1 MRKFR
6 GMTAEPKLRAVK
18 KAISFMCALNVHAD
32 EVNDDGDNNTNDG
45 NTPTSPQINYEQLI
59 AQARKEEKDKLYPRI
74 RKLEEDN
81 AKLVSTSNDNLI
93 KIGDLMQTVSK
104 LKAELEKHES
114 GNGEKSEEVKNLE
127 TTIATLTAEN
137 ERLKNETPNEEEIRK
152 QIEQEYEVKLYLTE
166 QTNANKDEILSSF
179 MPEVQGKTKEEIDES
194 IAKAKEKSLAIK
206 KELGIVGE
214 DGKLIEKKKSSASK
228 KKTETTPIV
237 PTTPQVA
244 NPTGDDPNPNY
255 DADYIRNLDP
265 RSDEYKGFRKSL
277 GLK

>member
-6 GMTAEPKLRAVK
+6 GMTAESKLRAVK

-32 EVNDDGDNNTNDG
+32 EVNDGDNKIDDG
-45 NTPTSPQINYEQLI
+45 GTHISPQINYEQLI

-104 LKAELEKHES
+104 LKAELEKYES
-114 GNGEKSEEVKNLE
+114 GNGEKPEEVKNLE
-127 TTIATLTAEN
+127 ATIATLTAEN

-206 KELGIVGE
+206 KELGIVDE
-214 DGKLIEKKKSSASK
+214 DGKLIEKKKSSTSK
-228 KKTETTPIV
+228 KKTETTPTV
-237 PTTPQVA
+237 PITPKVA

-265 RSDEYKGFRKSL
+265 RSDEYKEFRKSL

>member
-6 GMTAEPKLRAVK
+6 GMTAESKLRAVK

-32 EVNDDGDNNTNDG
+32 EVNDGDNKIDDG
-45 NTPTSPQINYEQLI
+45 GTHISPQINYEQLI
-59 AQARKEEKDKLYPRI
+59 AQARKEEKDKLYLRI

-104 LKAELEKHES
+104 LKAELEKYES
-114 GNGEKSEEVKNLE
+114 GNGEKPEEVKNLE

-137 ERLKNETPNEEEIRK
+137 ERLKRETPNEEEIRK

-206 KELGIVGE
+206 KELGIVDE
-214 DGKLIEKKKSSASK
+214 DGKLIEKKKSSTSK
-228 KKTETTPIV
+228 KKTETTPTV
-237 PTTPQVA
+237 PITPKVA

-255 DADYIRNLDP
+255 DADYIRNLDS
-265 RSDEYKGFRKSL
+265 RSDEYKEFRKSL

>member
-6 GMTAEPKLRAVK
+6 GMTAESKLRAVK
-18 KAISFMCALNVHAD
+18 KAISFMGALNVHAD
-32 EVNDDGDNNTNDG
+32 EVNGGDKTNDG
-45 NTPTSPQINYEQLI
+45 GNTSTSPQINYEQLI

-74 RKLEEDN
+74 KKLEEDN
-81 AKLVSTSNDNLI
+81 AKLVNTSNDNLI

-104 LKAELEKHES
+104 LKAELEKYES

-137 ERLKNETPNEEEIRK
+137 ERLKKETPNEEEIRK

-206 KELGIVGE
+206 KELGIVDE
-214 DGKLIEKKKSSASK
+214 DGKLIEKKKSK
-228 KKTETTPIV
+228 KKTETTPTV
-237 PTTPQVA
+237 PITPKVA

-265 RSDEYKGFRKSL
+265 RSDEYKEFRKSL

>member
-6 GMTAEPKLRAVK
+6 GMTAESKLRAVK

-32 EVNDDGDNNTNDG
+32 EVNDDKTGDG
-45 NTPTSPQINYEQLI
+45 NTSTSPQINYEQLI

-74 RKLEEDN
+74 KKLEEDN

-104 LKAELEKHES
+104 LKAELEKYES

-206 KELGIVGE
+206 KELGIVDE
-214 DGKLIEKKKSSASK
+214 DGKLIEKKKSK
-228 KKTETTPIV
+228 EKTETTPTV
-237 PTTPQVA
+237 PITPKVA

-265 RSDEYKGFRKSL
+265 RSDEYKEFRKSL

>member
-6 GMTAEPKLRAVK
+6 GMTAESKLRAVK
-18 KAISFMCALNVHAD
+18 KAISFINVHAD
-32 EVNDDGDNNTNDG
+32 EVNDGDNKTNDG
-45 NTPTSPQINYEQLI
+45 GTPISPQINYEQLI

-74 RKLEEDN
+74 KKLEEDN
-81 AKLVSTSNDNLI
+81 AKLVNTSNDNLI

-104 LKAELEKHES
+104 LKAELEKYES

-137 ERLKNETPNEEEIRK
+137 ERLKKETPNEEEIRK

-206 KELGIVGE
+206 KELGIVDE
-214 DGKLIEKKKSSASK
+214 DGKLIEKKKSSS
-228 KKTETTPIV
+228 KKTETTPTV
-237 PTTPQVA
+237 PITPKVA

-265 RSDEYKGFRKSL
+265 RSDEYKEFRKSL